1 MKKEEEKRSG
11 GVEGTVVCRRE
22 GFVELAPGSLPQDQM
37 ARACGLWRSFF
48 AHECSVCG
56 VTDRFRACF
65 MELDQGDRGLM
76 KRVVC
81 EVCLP
86 GVFERRGQRAEGGE
100 NEGLL
105 TSSPTREMEVAA

>member
-1 MKKEEEKRSG
+1 MTNVG
-11 GVEGTVVCRRE
+11 GTVVCQRE
-22 GFVELAPGSLPQDQM
+22 GFAELAPGSLPQDQM

-86 GVFERRGQRAEGGE
+86 GFFERRGQRAEGEE
-100 NEGLL
+100 NEDNER
-105 TSSPTREMEVAA
+105 TECPRSQEVAA